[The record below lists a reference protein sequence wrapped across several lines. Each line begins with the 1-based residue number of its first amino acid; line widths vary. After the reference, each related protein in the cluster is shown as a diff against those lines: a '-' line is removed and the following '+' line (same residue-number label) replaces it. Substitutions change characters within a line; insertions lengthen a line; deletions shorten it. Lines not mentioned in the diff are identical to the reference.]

1 MVPHK
6 CSLVS
11 YIQPSGWW
19 MINSTVERT
28 FVAICQNIKL
38 IVGYNN
44 SCTFITKFLV
54 KSKLK
59 IILVKFLSKLTLIY
73 ILGQTVVL
81 VTLLG
86 NGVLLVQIQ
95 ASLLGSALTLET
107 RWRPFQLNLKS
118 RNAVTC
124 QTLLVLY
131 NLAYPPSL

>member
-1 MVPHK
+1 
-6 CSLVS
+6 
-11 YIQPSGWW
+11 

-73 ILGQTVVL
+73 TLGQTVVL

-124 QTLLVLY
+124 
-131 NLAYPPSL
+131 